1 MGNPKKRISVSNRLF
16 LINGGTAVADL
27 NSMAFNA
34 FGTCDD
40 RIWDVRR
47 TYLGRATNASGTCDN
62 RIWDVRRAHHVPDSQ
77 TSRVSGFSCYRFRD
91 LVNRIETTRPSPFNG
106 MSYHVIQH
114 LV

>member
-47 TYLGRATNASGTCDN
+47 TYLGRATNASGTCDE
-62 RIWDVRRAHHVPDSQ
+62 RTTSQIRRQVVFPD
-77 TSRVSGFSCYRFRD
+77 F
-91 LVNRIETTRPSPFNG
+91 
-106 MSYHVIQH
+106 HVIGSEIW
-114 LV
+114 

>member
-27 NSMAFNA
+27 NPMAFNA
-34 FGTCDD
+34 
-40 RIWDVRR
+40 
-47 TYLGRATNASGTCDN
+47 SGTSDN
-62 RIWDVRRAHHVPDSQ
+62 RIWDERRALHVPDSQ
-77 TSRVSGFSCYRFRD
+77 TSRVSGFSCYRFRG
-91 LVNRIETTRPSPFNG
+91 LVNRIKTTRPSPFNG